1 VDTEKWQKVKAVFY
15 AALDL
20 PTAERLSFVRAE
32 CRDDTDL
39 QTEIEKLL
47 QSHQETDNF
56 IEKPIFTTV
65 KNLVTDEKHFTL
77 IGKKIGVYQ
86 IQKEIGRGGMGAV
99 YLAERADGEFHQ
111 QVAVK
116 LIKRGLDTDEI
127 IRRFRHERQI
137 LANLDHP
144 YITRLIDGGTTID
157 GLPFLIMDYV
167 EGLPLI
173 SFANKHKLT
182 LHERL
187 KLFLQICSAVQY
199 AHQHLIIHRDL
210 KPSNILVTNDK
221 TPRLLDFG
229 IAKLLSSD
237 SNVITQNTIADLS
250 IMTPEYA
257 APEQVC
263 GEKVTTA
270 TDVYALGV
278 VLYELL
284 TDSRPYSFETKTIS
298 EIIRIVC
305 ETEPSA
311 PSAISNFKFQISNS
325 KPEKINHQD
334 QNRKS
339 QIANRRSLKGD
350 LDNII
355 LMALRKEPERRYS
368 SVEQFAAD
376 IHRYLNGLPVMAR
389 HDTFAYRAG
398 KFIQR
403 NKAGVIAASGI
414 AVSLIAGIIS
424 TYRQS
429 RIARTQRDK
438 ALAEARKAE
447 KINHFLQKIL
457 NSADPRTQGK
467 DVKVVQMLRLAAES
481 LATDFDEQPEIAAE
495 LNTTI
500 GLTYLSLGFFDSA
513 ESHLRRALKLRT
525 EVFGLNHQ
533 QTAMSF
539 NNLGQLLQTKGKL
552 NAAEPFYRR
561 ALQTL
566 RKLDREDSLETAS
579 VLDNFGYLL
588 ILKGKNKEA
597 IDVHHQELSIRRR
610 FLGENHPKTG
620 QTLGKLAN
628 AVSVTGDKKAAE
640 ILHRQALRIMRD
652 FYPNDHPDLAQALV
666 NVASSIYVEKPAEA
680 KKLCLEALEMR
691 QKLFGTEHYEVAW
704 MFYNLAYFSITWNEI
719 ENAEH
724 YANQVLSMQKTN
736 VPTEHPVISSSLLI
750 LGRCFLARNK
760 PDEAE
765 TLLRKCLHLR
775 RQTLPPEHWLLD
787 TTNSIL
793 GECLFLQ
800 GDVQK
805 AKTMLINSYN
815 SLQRKLGAEHEQTRI
830 AEERNKRLLG
840 L

>member
-736 VPTEHPVISSSLLI
+736 VPAEHPVISSSLLI